1 MDPNQ
6 YIPLNYL
13 VDNPLVAIYNAEPTW
28 QSGFLQVGYHLC
40 SVVLGFTWP
49 IIRVILMFFIAI
61 WNFFM
66 QFIPQAQ
73 LPDAEKWPAAFGR
86 GVSKIKNVPVIMN
99 PRVIISLLVILAIL
113 YILASLNMAACRRAV
128 VRLQIRRATNTMN
141 DVSVSPYKPAF
152 EPGFNTDTLVKPESW
167 YYHDIGMLA
176 TILNGISSINRRIV
190 NTFKSQS
197 LKDVAIFLLGSILGY
212 RFYCWM
218 GDPIGILVEPNYLE
232 WGGFMSAI
240 RLNLYRA
247 KSFDFVVYALYITYA
262 VNEYGFQPVL
272 IALGSMLALVVAFLA
287 QAMSFMNRHSPE
299 WQRAAMT
306 KPQSGIPEDEG
317 ILTLLSGLELV
328 LPFLITLSMLAHRT
342 HQTWLLVPRGPIK
355 AACLAI
361 VMIIPNVVVAG
372 MGAVCWF
379 VSSLLLLRR

>member
-1 MDPNQ
+1 
-6 YIPLNYL
+6 
-13 VDNPLVAIYNAEPTW
+13 
-28 QSGFLQVGYHLC
+28 
-40 SVVLGFTWP
+40 
-49 IIRVILMFFIAI
+49 
-61 WNFFM
+61 
-66 QFIPQAQ
+66 
-73 LPDAEKWPAAFGR
+73 
-86 GVSKIKNVPVIMN
+86 
-99 PRVIISLLVILAIL
+99 
-113 YILASLNMAACRRAV
+113 MAACRRAV

-152 EPGFNTDTLVKPESW
+152 EPGFNTDTLSSQKV
-167 YYHDIGMLA
+167 GTTMTLA
-176 TILNGISSINRRIV
+176 F

-232 WGGFMSAI
+232 WGGFMSAT

-287 QAMSFMNRHSPE
+287 QAMSFMDRHSPE

-328 LPFLITLSMLAHRT
+328 LPFLITLSWLAHRT
-342 HQTWLLVPRGPIK
+342 HQTWLLVPCGPIK

-372 MGAVCWF
+372 MGAVF
-379 VSSLLLLRR
+379 TLLLPSLT